1 MPDRWRERVSFWVS
15 VLSLVTGLGIILSA
29 ATGKLGVF
37 VMGPPDLIAQV
48 AHADSLRAKT
58 TDSIIAARAAEGA
71 RIHARIDS
79 VNAAQDA
86 ALRTFGQKIDMIVAV
101 GCANFPRRDL
111 GLSRL
116 ETACSS
122 NLDRWREPGGHR

>member
-1 MPDRWRERVSFWVS
+1 MPDRLRERVTFWVS
-15 VLSLVTGLGIILSA
+15 LLSLVTGLGIIFSA

-37 VMGPPDLIAQV
+37 VMGPPDLIAQARQV
-48 AHADSLRAKT
+48 
-58 TDSIIAARAAEGA
+58 DSIRFAALDSAIAARVADGV
-71 RIHARIDS
+71 RIHARQDS
-79 VNAAQDA
+79 VNATQDA
-86 ALRTFGQKIDMIVAV
+86 ALRALGIKIDMVIAV

-122 NLDRWREPGGHR
+122 NLDRWRGQGSRP